1 MVCVILIIITVVV
14 IIVIIIITY
23 IVPTMCQILPYPNAL
38 IPLNFLVK
46 SYEMDIVTNPILP
59 VGKSR
64 YANSHLP
71 PNHKAGKKQSQVEN
85 P

>member
-14 IIVIIIITY
+14 IIIITY
-23 IVPTMCQILPYPNAL
+23 VVPTMCQILPYPNAL

-46 SYEMDIVTNPILP
+46 SYEMGIVTNPILP
-59 VGKSR
+59 VGKLR